1 LPHEKVTTGA
11 VRAGRARILLVDD
24 HPANLIALE
33 AILAPLGAELV
44 AATTSREALRAVLR
58 GEFAVI
64 LLDVQMP
71 EMDGFELAAVIKT
84 RERSRRTP
92 IIFLTAIHSEPSKI
106 FLGYAQGA
114 VDYLLKPFDPEIL
127 RSKVSVFVELW
138 KQREQIKE
146 QQARIHAQDREEQER
161 KSELRYRTLTD
172 SMPGCIWAATP
183 DGRIYY
189 ANRRWLEYS
198 GREATPE
205 GFGFF
210 GALPPEDEAR
220 VRAKWLAAIQDH
232 KRLELEV
239 RLRGSEGDY
248 RWHLLRTEPEL
259 DKTGASVNWIASA
272 FEIDTQK
279 RMEEERAQL
288 LAREQA
294 ARRAAEVA
302 NRAKD
307 DFLATVSHELRT
319 PVASISAHV
328 ESLLKP
334 GRPIDDETRKYL
346 NVVAAESDRLGSL
359 VDDVLSLAR
368 ADADEL
374 HLDVRAVDVPEIVD
388 HVCEALAPL
397 ARRERTMSLLHSSAL
412 DLPRA
417 MADRDRLT
425 QVLTNLV
432 RNAINNTPDGGIIS
446 VETVQ
451 AVDRV
456 VITVSDTGI
465 GIEPQDLLRVFDRFY
480 RTDQSRAQ
488 GTGGSGL
495 GLAIVRDLLTAMGGS
510 ITAES
515 TPGVG
520 SVFRVSLRREAA

>member
-1 LPHEKVTTGA
+1 MA
-11 VRAGRARILLVDD
+11 VLFDHRTYTRIVYLL
-24 HPANLIALE
+24 
-33 AILAPLGAELV
+33 LAFPLGTAYFIFLV
-44 AATTSREALRAVLR
+44 TGLSTGGGL
-58 GEFAVI
+58 AVI
-64 LLDVQMP
+64 IVGIGILWLTMEGWLLLAR
-71 EMDGFELAAVIKT
+71 FERQLAIQLLGANVP
-84 RERSRRTP
+84 P
-92 IIFLTAIHSEPSKI
+92 ISLPAPVGESW
-106 FLGYAQGA
+106 
-114 VDYLLKPFDPEIL
+114 
-127 RSKVSVFVELW
+127 R
-138 KQREQIKE
+138 QRVG
-146 QQARIHAQDREEQER
+146 
-161 KSELRYRTLTD
+161 RTLTD
-172 SMPGCIWAATP
+172 RVTWTSLAYLLVEFPFGIASFTLVVVLFTVSIAFVLTPVAYVLQVAFRPQVPIDINFGPFVPGNGPPYGAPFLAALLIGVVGAVMIPASAAALSGLGWLWARFA
-183 DGRIYY
+183 
-189 ANRRWLEYS
+189 
-198 GREATPE
+198 EATLGISPNQVQL
-205 GFGFF
+205 
-210 GALPPEDEAR
+210 AAAQAEAR
-220 VRAKWLAAIQDH
+220 SQQVRAERSEQS
-232 KRLELEV
+232 RRELI
-239 RLRGSEGDY
+239 
-248 RWHLLRTEPEL
+248 
-259 DKTGASVNWIASA
+259 VNA
-272 FEIDTQK
+272 
-279 RMEEERAQL
+279 
-288 LAREQA
+288 
-294 ARRAAEVA
+294 
-302 NRAKD
+302 
-307 DFLATVSHELRT
+307 SHELRT

-359 VDDVLSLAR
+359 VDDVLALAR

-397 ARRERTMSLLHSSAL
+397 ARRERTMSLLHSSAP

-446 VETVQ
+446 VETAQ
-451 AVDRV
+451 AGEHV

-465 GIEPQDLLRVFDRFY
+465 GIEPQDLSRVFDRFY